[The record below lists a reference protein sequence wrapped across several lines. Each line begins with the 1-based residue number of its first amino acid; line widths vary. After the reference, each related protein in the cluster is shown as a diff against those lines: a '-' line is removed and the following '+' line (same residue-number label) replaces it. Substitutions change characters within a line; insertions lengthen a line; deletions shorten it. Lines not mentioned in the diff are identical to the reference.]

1 MAETLDPLSPSVNG
15 PGRTDSGIINKLR
28 MRIGRGGPIT
38 RPAGE
43 GYVEFGEFRTE
54 RPGIKKVGTFA
65 GVFCPVV
72 LSMFSALVFI
82 RMARWSSSGWVSSE
96 QPPGYVEFRT
106 ERPGIKKV
114 GTFAGVFCPVV
125 LSMFSA
131 LVFIRMGY
139 LVGNAGLLVTLGQF
153 GLAYLIVIFT
163 VTSICAIS
171 TNGAVE
177 GGGVY
182 FMISRTLG
190 PEFGG
195 AVGTL
200 FFFANVVSSALCISA
215 CTEALVENF
224 GQNGYLVG
232 TNPGIPDGWWYR
244 FLYRSMLNA
253 IGLGVSLA
261 GASLF
266 ARTSLAIW
274 VSMVV
279 CLGSAFLSFF
289 VTSPGQILKPDTNH
303 IVDANTTSFPYTGL
317 NSTTLYENLYP
328 QYGRDYTTADGQM
341 VDFASVFGVLFTGVT
356 GVMAG
361 ANMSGVTTA
370 TGPVRELTMLYEN
383 LYPQYGRD
391 YTTADGQMVDFASVF
406 GVLFTGVTG
415 VMAGANMSATGP
427 VRELTMLYDSLYPQ
441 YGRDYTT
448 ADGQM
453 VDFASVFG
461 VLFTGVTGV
470 MAGAN
475 MSATGPVRELTMLY
489 DSLYPQYGRD
499 YTTADGQM
507 VDFASVFGVL
517 FTGVT
522 GVMAGANMSG
532 ELKNPSRSIPF
543 GTLAALLFTFI
554 SYMALSVLTAAS
566 CSRELL
572 VNNYV
577 YLLPI
582 NVWPPFIAV
591 GMLMATFSAGLSNLI
606 GASRVLEALA
616 KDNIYG
622 FLLSPMVSRSGN
634 PVVAVLTSWLLVQVG
649 IMADSLNAIA
659 QVNSVLFMTSYF
671 AINLACLGLDLA
683 SAPNFRPSFK
693 HFSWVTSLA
702 GLVGCAALM
711 FGLRALY
718 SLGAALAC
726 GSLVVALHLLSPAAA
741 DPKWGSLSQ
750 ALIFHQVRK
759 YLLLLDPR
767 REHVKFWRPQML
779 LLIASP
785 RHSAPLI
792 DFVNDQKK
800 GGLFVVGHVRVGELD
815 GSGDPLAAEHKY
827 WLKLIDHLKV
837 KAFVELSLS
846 SSVRSGAAQLARLAG
861 LGAMKP
867 DTVLLGFRDT
877 ATPTDFFRD
886 PLSPYK
892 TDLFDLDTGETI
904 FPLRSPAA
912 PRLSASEYVRIVS
925 DALCVNKNVCLCRH
939 FHQLDMAKVERK
951 SPSLQY
957 IDVWLVEVLSPNCEE
972 PFTVRGL
979 FALQLAAVVRSA
991 RGWQHLRLRLH
1002 AVHAPAQHP
1011 TTIHGECSRC
1021 SWRPWCA
1028 RREAGN
1034 TCGSGCMPCTRRR
1047 SILLLYTLAAVVR
1060 SARGWQHLRLRLH
1073 AVHAP
1078 AQHPTTIH
1086 GECSRCS
1093 WRPWCAR
1100 REAGNT
1106 CGSGCMPCTRRRSI
1120 LLLYTLA
1127 AVVRSARGWQ
1137 HLRLRLHA
1145 VHAPAQHPTTI
1156 HGECSRCSWRPWC
1169 ARREAG
1175 NTCGS
1180 GCMPCTRR
1188 RSILLLYTLAAVVR
1202 SARGWQHLRLRLHA
1216 VHAPAQHPTT
1226 IHEAG
1231 RTVTVG
1237 EQSALEAL
1245 AVGRPLEER
1254 LDKLLKLLR
1263 INATTHIVTE
1273 WPKLDE
1279 FSRFS
1284 NDDENSMYQRVPL
1297 GYLQIVNNI
1306 IKRRSSEATAVTFV
1320 QLPAPPRLTNTN
1332 ADDSVCEHYLKVC
1345 LCYVSHCWARTAMLP
1360 APPRL
1365 TNTNAD
1371 DSVCEHYLKVCL
1383 CYVSHC
1389 WARTAMLPAPPR
1401 LTNTNADDSVC
1412 EHYLKVCLCY
1422 VSHCWARTAM
1432 LPAPPR
1438 LTNTNADDSVCE
1450 HYLKVCL
1457 CYVSHCWA
1465 RTAMLPAPPRLTNT
1479 NADDSVCEHYLKVCL
1494 CYVSHCWARTAML
1507 PAPPRL
1513 TNTNADDSVCEHYLK
1528 RRSSEATAVTF
1539 VQLPAPPRLTN
1550 TAADDSVCEHYL
1562 KRRSSEATAVTF
1574 VQLPAPPRLTNTAA
1588 DDSVCE
1594 HYLKVGLCYVSHCW
1608 ARTAMSSLQCK
1619 QHNKAS
1625 QFRGDGGDVRAAA
1638 RAAAPH
1644 QHSGR
1649 RLRLRTLLEGMLVLC
1664 PTAGQGPPC
1673 SYSVNNII
1681 KRRSSEATAVTFV
1694 QLPAPPRLTN
1704 TAADDSVCEHYLKVG
1719 LCYVSHCWARTAMSS
1734 LQCKQHNKASQFRG
1748 DGGDVRAAARAA
1760 APHQHSGRRLRLRT
1774 LLEEATAV
1782 TFVQLPAPPR
1792 LTNTNADDSVCEHYL
1807 KVCLCYVSHC
1817 WARTAMLPAP
1827 PRLTN
1832 TNADDS
1838 VCEHYLKVLDEFTKD
1853 LPPTILVRG
1862 LKSVT
1867 STAL

>member
-1 MAETLDPLSPSVNG
+1 MHLCD
-15 PGRTDSGIINKLR
+15 
-28 MRIGRGGPIT
+28 M
-38 RPAGE
+38 GE
-43 GYVEFGEFRTE
+43 KCSRGYVEFG
-54 RPGIKKVGTFA
+54 
-65 GVFCPVV
+65 
-72 LSMFSALVFI
+72 
-82 RMARWSSSGWVSSE
+82 
-96 QPPGYVEFRT
+96 EFRT

-232 TNPGIPDGWWYR
+232 SNPGIPDGWWYR

-274 VSMVV
+274 VSMVI

-289 VTSPGQILKPDTNH
+289 VTSPGMIEKPDTNH
-303 IVDANTTSFPYTGL
+303 IVNVSSFHYTGL
-317 NSTTLYENLYP
+317 NSTTLYDNLYP
-328 QYGRDYTTADGQM
+328 QYGRDYTTA
-341 VDFASVFGVLFTGVT
+341 
-356 GVMAG
+356 
-361 ANMSGVTTA
+361 
-370 TGPVRELTMLYEN
+370 E
-383 LYPQYGRD
+383 
-391 YTTADGQMVDFASVF
+391 
-406 GVLFTGVTG
+406 
-415 VMAGANMSATGP
+415 
-427 VRELTMLYDSLYPQ
+427 
-441 YGRDYTT
+441 
-448 ADGQM
+448 
-453 VDFASVFG
+453 
-461 VLFTGVTGV
+461 
-470 MAGAN
+470 
-475 MSATGPVRELTMLY
+475 
-489 DSLYPQYGRD
+489 
-499 YTTADGQM
+499 GQM

-543 GTLAALLFTFI
+543 GTLAALLFTLV
-554 SYMALSVLTAAS
+554 SYIALSVLTAAT
-566 CSRELL
+566 CSRALL

-702 GLVGCAALM
+702 GLLGCAALM

-892 TDLFDLDTGETI
+892 TDLFDLETGETI
-904 FPLRSPAA
+904 FPLRSGAA

-1011 TTIHGECSRC
+1011 TTIH
-1021 SWRPWCA
+1021 
-1028 RREAGN
+1028 
-1034 TCGSGCMPCTRRR
+1034 
-1047 SILLLYTLAAVVR
+1047 
-1060 SARGWQHLRLRLH
+1060 
-1073 AVHAP
+1073 
-1078 AQHPTTIH
+1078 
-1086 GECSRCS
+1086 
-1093 WRPWCAR
+1093 
-1100 REAGNT
+1100 
-1106 CGSGCMPCTRRRSI
+1106 
-1120 LLLYTLA
+1120 
-1127 AVVRSARGWQ
+1127 
-1137 HLRLRLHA
+1137 
-1145 VHAPAQHPTTI
+1145 
-1156 HGECSRCSWRPWC
+1156 
-1169 ARREAG
+1169 
-1175 NTCGS
+1175 
-1180 GCMPCTRR
+1180 
-1188 RSILLLYTLAAVVR
+1188 
-1202 SARGWQHLRLRLHA
+1202 
-1216 VHAPAQHPTT
+1216 
-1226 IHEAG
+1226 EAG

-1279 FSRFS
+1279 YSRFS

-1320 QLPAPPRLTNTN
+1320 QLPAPP
-1332 ADDSVCEHYLKVC
+1332 K
-1345 LCYVSHCWARTAMLP
+1345 
-1360 APPRL
+1360 
-1365 TNTNAD
+1365 
-1371 DSVCEHYLKVCL
+1371 
-1383 CYVSHC
+1383 
-1389 WARTAMLPAPPR
+1389 
-1401 LTNTNADDSVC
+1401 
-1412 EHYLKVCLCY
+1412 
-1422 VSHCWARTAM
+1422 
-1432 LPAPPR
+1432 
-1438 LTNTNADDSVCE
+1438 
-1450 HYLKVCL
+1450 
-1457 CYVSHCWA
+1457 
-1465 RTAMLPAPPRLTNT
+1465 
-1479 NADDSVCEHYLKVCL
+1479 
-1494 CYVSHCWARTAML
+1494 
-1507 PAPPRL
+1507 
-1513 TNTNADDSVCEHYLK
+1513 
-1528 RRSSEATAVTF
+1528 
-1539 VQLPAPPRLTN
+1539 LTN
-1550 TAADDSVCEHYL
+1550 TA
-1562 KRRSSEATAVTF
+1562 
-1574 VQLPAPPRLTNTAA
+1574 
-1588 DDSVCE
+1588 
-1594 HYLKVGLCYVSHCW
+1594 
-1608 ARTAMSSLQCK
+1608 
-1619 QHNKAS
+1619 
-1625 QFRGDGGDVRAAA
+1625 
-1638 RAAAPH
+1638 
-1644 QHSGR
+1644 
-1649 RLRLRTLLEGMLVLC
+1649 
-1664 PTAGQGPPC
+1664 
-1673 SYSVNNII
+1673 
-1681 KRRSSEATAVTFV
+1681 
-1694 QLPAPPRLTN
+1694 
-1704 TAADDSVCEHYLKVG
+1704 
-1719 LCYVSHCWARTAMSS
+1719 
-1734 LQCKQHNKASQFRG
+1734 
-1748 DGGDVRAAARAA
+1748 
-1760 APHQHSGRRLRLRT
+1760 
-1774 LLEEATAV
+1774 
-1782 TFVQLPAPPR
+1782 
-1792 LTNTNADDSVCEHYL
+1792 
-1807 KVCLCYVSHC
+1807 
-1817 WARTAMLPAP
+1817 
-1827 PRLTN
+1827 
-1832 TNADDS
+1832 ADDS